1 MKASI
6 VATLALA
13 LGAGSAMAQPKPAPT
28 KVDCDFFEGWG
39 SKAAT
44 ANIDPALKPIEKKL
58 GKLPWNTW
66 KVLSHGSEN
75 LEKLKPGAFPIKSGK
90 ATITLLSIVNKQQ
103 VQLDVQIDNAAG
115 KRTTNT
121 KVLVSAAD
129 YVMLV
134 DEAPNNEAHMLAL
147 TCK

>member
-1 MKASI
+1 VWTAYEGVDCRARPKQPA
-6 VATLALA
+6 AT
-13 LGAGSAMAQPKPAPT
+13 
-28 KVDCDFFEGWG
+28 VDCDFFEGWG
-39 SKAAT
+39 SKSAA
-44 ANIDPALKPIEKKL
+44 ASVDPALKPIEKKL
-58 GKLPWNTW
+58 TKLPWNTW
-66 KVLSHGSEN
+66 KVLAHGSA
-75 LEKLKPGAFPIKSGK
+75 KLTKLTPDTLPIKSGK
-90 ATITLLSIVNKQQ
+90 ASVTLLNIVGKQQ

-134 DEAPNNEAHMLAL
+134 DEAPSNEAHMLAL